1 VTESITASVGA
12 GGVNQAAD
20 VRVVQ
25 DLLNRAT
32 GSHVAADGECG
43 PHTRD
48 AIAEYQKGFLARP
61 DGRVDPGGL
70 TLRKLVTAS
79 HEGGGAPR
87 SDPASASGPTDGLRL
102 QQLGGSQFK
111 GWYSY
116 SKPERQYGTDQ
127 LIQALLGIAAAMA
140 KSGLDVGIGDMSLEQ
155 GGEMPPH
162 TSHRTGKNA
171 DLRPVRNDNAHSPT
185 NINDS
190 SYGRD
195 STRVLVE
202 AIQAQSGITQILFN
216 DSEISGVRKFAGH
229 DNHLHIQVR

>member
-1 VTESITASVGA
+1 MTESITASVGA

-32 GSHVAADGECG
+32 GSHLAVDGDCG
-43 PHTRD
+43 PQTRE
-48 AIAEYQKGFLARP
+48 AITEFQKGFLAKP

-70 TLRKLVTAS
+70 TMRKLVSSAR
-79 HEGGGAPR
+79 EKAGAPR
-87 SDPASASGPTDGLRL
+87 SDPATASGPADGLRL
-102 QQLGGSQFK
+102 QQLSGSG

-116 SKPERQYGTDQ
+116 SKPERQYGSDG
-127 LIQALLGIAAAMA
+127 LIQVLLAVAAAMA
-140 KSGLDVGIGDMSLEQ
+140 KSGLEVGIGDLSLEQ

-171 DLRPVRNDNAHSPT
+171 DLRPVRADNGHSPT

-190 SYGRD
+190 SYSRD

-202 AIQAQSGITQILFN
+202 AIQAQSGVTQILFN
-216 DSEISGVRKFAGH
+216 DSEIAGVRKFAGH